1 MNDKYLTVTQ
11 INKYIKYKFDNDQNL
26 NIVYLKG
33 EISNFKSHSSG
44 HLYFTIKD
52 ESSRIMAVM
61 FRNNAMKINFK
72 PNDGDKVLVVG
83 KIGVY
88 EASGN
93 YQIYVEEM
101 ALDGVGN
108 LYLEFEKLKKKLELE
123 GLFDQKYKKPIPKY
137 PKNIGVI
144 TATTGAAI
152 RDIITTINRRY
163 KLVNVSIF
171 PCLVQGEGAKEDIV
185 RNLKRAQNYDLDVI
199 ILGRGGG
206 SIEDLWAFN
215 EECVARAIFDSK
227 IPIISGVGHEIDFTI
242 SDFVSDLRAPTPT
255 AAAELAVPNT
265 LELINALNQLNIRCN
280 KSVRNLLDMKKQ
292 QLKKLTDSYILKNP
306 KSMYEVKMQK
316 VDGLVEKVLYLL
328 KYKVNEDNNK
338 LLNINNRLEV
348 AISKNIDIKNN
359 KFLNIITKLETLNPI
374 NTIKRGYTITK
385 CKEKCINNANDV
397 KSGDIIETEFVNG
410 KVFSEVKN
418 VEVKNE

>member
-215 EECVARAIFDSK
+215 EECVAHAIFDSK

-316 VDGLVEKVLYLL
+316 VDGLVEKILYLL
-328 KYKVNEDNNK
+328 KYKVNESSNE
-338 LLNINNRLEV
+338 LLNVDNRLK
-348 AISKNIDIKNN
+348 ISIGKTVDLKNN
-359 KFLNIITKLETLNPI
+359 KFLNIITKLEALNPI

-385 CKEKCINNANDV
+385 NKEKCINNINNV
-397 KSGDIIETEFVNG
+397 KVGDIIETELVNG
-410 KVFSEVKN
+410 KLFSEVKN
-418 VEVKNE
+418 VEVKE

>member
-171 PCLVQGEGAKEDIV
+171 PCLVQGDGAKEDIV
-185 RNLKRAQNYDLDVI
+185 RNLNRAQDYDLDVI

-316 VDGLVEKVLYLL
+316 VDGLVEKILYLL
-328 KYKVNEDNNK
+328 KYKVNESSNE
-338 LLNINNRLEV
+338 LLNVDNRLK
-348 AISKNIDIKNN
+348 ISIGKTVDLKNN
-359 KFLNIITKLETLNPI
+359 KFLNIITKLEALNPI

-385 CKEKCINNANDV
+385 NKEKCINNINNV
-397 KSGDIIETEFVNG
+397 KVGDIIETELVNG
-410 KVFSEVKN
+410 KLFSEVKN
-418 VEVKNE
+418 VEVKE

>member
-11 INKYIKYKFDNDQNL
+11 INKYIKYKFDNDQIL

-171 PCLVQGEGAKEDIV
+171 PCLVQGDGAKEDIV
-185 RNLKRAQNYDLDVI
+185 RNLNRAQDYDLDVI

-316 VDGLVEKVLYLL
+316 VDGLVEKILYLL
-328 KYKVNEDNNK
+328 KYKVNESSNE
-338 LLNINNRLEV
+338 LLNVDNRLK
-348 AISKNIDIKNN
+348 ISIGKTVDLKNN
-359 KFLNIITKLETLNPI
+359 KFLNIITKLEALNPI

-385 CKEKCINNANDV
+385 NKEKCINNINDV
-397 KSGDIIETEFVNG
+397 KVGDIIETEFVNG

-418 VEVKNE
+418 VEVKE

>member
-88 EASGN
+88 EANGN

-255 AAAELAVPNT
+255 AAAELAVPST

-316 VDGLVEKVLYLL
+316 IDGLVEKVLYLL
-328 KYKVNEDNNK
+328 KYKVNESNNK
-338 LLNINNRLEV
+338 LLNIDNRLK
-348 AISKNIDIKNN
+348 ISIGKTVDLKNN

-385 CKEKCINNANDV
+385 NKEKCINNINNV
-397 KSGDIIETEFVNG
+397 KIGDIIETELVNG
-410 KVFSEVKN
+410 KLFSEVKN
-418 VEVKNE
+418 VEVKE